1 MMIWWVIIVLG
12 VIVLGG
18 LMLALSKISHSSKLA
33 NSGNHPAASD
43 AGEGADKKSAKK
55 DMATSHS
62 DSSDDKGHGDA
73 KAEISSKKA
82 HSTDGVASLD
92 KQAFDIQA
100 EQDVEHIFNDTFREE
115 LRNRGRLHF
124 EKIIGENAM
133 FLQQDLRLTTS
144 QLNDYMKEEITTK
157 LKEEFTKYEQSI
169 VDAKEVAIDA
179 IEKTKQAVED
189 NRATLL
195 KQLEQ
200 EFAEEKAREI
210 KRFDENMTD
219 VINHYL
225 VAAIGDQI
233 DLSDQFEYIIANLE
247 ANKKAIIQ
255 DLINGA

>member
-1 MMIWWVIIVLG
+1 
-12 VIVLGG
+12 
-18 LMLALSKISHSSKLA
+18 
-33 NSGNHPAASD
+33 
-43 AGEGADKKSAKK
+43 
-55 DMATSHS
+55 
-62 DSSDDKGHGDA
+62 
-73 KAEISSKKA
+73 
-82 HSTDGVASLD
+82 
-92 KQAFDIQA
+92 
-100 EQDVEHIFNDTFREE
+100 
-115 LRNRGRLHF
+115 
-124 EKIIGENAM
+124 M

-144 QLNDYMKEEITTK
+144 QLNEYMKQEITTK

-189 NRATLL
+189 NRVTLL
-195 KQLEQ
+195 KQLQQ